1 MFDLTRAR
9 AHSSFDSHQILEDL
23 YRNQNAIPVKS
34 GRFIPMKT
42 EDIFIVY
49 RGLAKLIT
57 LSPNGDEQTIG
68 LAHPSMPFGLP
79 LTKLNLYEA
88 VALTD
93 VLLVRIDQTQINQSP
108 LLMQHLLREMTLRLQ
123 QTETLLAIAGEHPIE
138 DRLRLLLQFLG
149 RELGQEMDR
158 GVRLSVRLTHE
169 QIASLAVTTRVS
181 VTRIFIE
188 FRKEGWLEVD
198 AKRHL
203 LIRNSFNTQVFAA

>member
-23 YRNQNAIPVKS
+23 YRNQNAISVKS
-34 GRFIPMKT
+34 GHFIPMKT

-49 RGLAKLIT
+49 RGLVKLNT
-57 LSPNGDEQTIG
+57 LSPCGDEQTIG

-203 LIRNSFNTQVFAA
+203 LIRHSLETQVFAA

>member
-9 AHSSFDSHQILEDL
+9 AHPSFDSHQILEDL
-23 YRNQNAIPVKS
+23 YRNQNTIPVKS
-34 GRFIPMKT
+34 GHFIPMKT

-49 RGLAKLIT
+49 RGLVKLNT
-57 LSPNGDEQTIG
+57 LSPCGDEQTIG

-93 VLLVRIDQTQINQSP
+93 VLLVRIDQNQIDKSPMLIQS
-108 LLMQHLLREMTLRLQ
+108 LLREITRRLQ
-123 QTETLLAIAGEHPIE
+123 QTEALLAIAGERLIE

-149 RELGQEMDR
+149 EEIGQEMEQ
-158 GVRLSVRLTHE
+158 GVRLSVRLTQE
-169 QIASLAVTTRVS
+169 QIASLAVTTRVT
-181 VTRIFIE
+181 VTRTFIQ

-198 AKRHL
+198 ANRHL
-203 LIRNSFNTQVFAA
+203 VIRNSSGLQASAA